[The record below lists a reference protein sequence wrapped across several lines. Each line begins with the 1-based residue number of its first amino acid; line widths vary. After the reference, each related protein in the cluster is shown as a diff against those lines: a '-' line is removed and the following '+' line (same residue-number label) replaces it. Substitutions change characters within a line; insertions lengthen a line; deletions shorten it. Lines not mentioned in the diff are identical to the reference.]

1 MRMPVYSL
9 GPVETP
15 NYYAQAREALL
26 YQRFEELK
34 KLAEEHPETV
44 TLLAKEGP
52 PVDPAQIIIHCE
64 NVRDSIV
71 QWVISLQHG
80 ADKKLQLQPESI
92 LDLARMPESNPR
104 AYFTAFL
111 SSCLTF
117 SLRSV
122 LEGVDLYEMK
132 EIEEFVIANSVFE
145 KNCKALQDLSMYH
158 TDYDR
163 AQWADIFI
171 KMDDVYGAVEMV
183 NLGKLD
189 FAHIDDSLFNAFQ
202 AESSDTQSENFLMTL
217 ERVFELVHVAADK
230 VDLARVE
237 ELLVQIDRSAASTD
251 EDLQEQ
257 LLAYMRLTPDRN
269 FVRDYLTVKKI
280 MHS

>member
-1 MRMPVYSL
+1 
-9 GPVETP
+9 
-15 NYYAQAREALL
+15 
-26 YQRFEELK
+26 
-34 KLAEEHPETV
+34 
-44 TLLAKEGP
+44 
-52 PVDPAQIIIHCE
+52 
-64 NVRDSIV
+64 
-71 QWVISLQHG
+71 
-80 ADKKLQLQPESI
+80 
-92 LDLARMPESNPR
+92 
-104 AYFTAFL
+104 
-111 SSCLTF
+111 
-117 SLRSV
+117 
-122 LEGVDLYEMK
+122 
-132 EIEEFVIANSVFE
+132 
-145 KNCKALQDLSMYH
+145 MYH